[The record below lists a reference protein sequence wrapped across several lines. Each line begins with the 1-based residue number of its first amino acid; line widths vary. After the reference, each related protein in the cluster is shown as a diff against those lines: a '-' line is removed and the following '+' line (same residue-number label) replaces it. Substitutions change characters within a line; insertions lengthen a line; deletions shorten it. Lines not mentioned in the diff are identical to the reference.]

1 MRRIVILGAGFA
13 GLEAAV
19 TLDRLFRNSS
29 DFEILVIGDQNYFM
43 FTPLLPQIAS
53 SYLDPRHIVQAVREI
68 RGARGFRFRR
78 DSARAI
84 DVGRRRVILA
94 DDAIDCDYVIVAPG
108 SRTDYFGVPGARE
121 HTFDF
126 KTLEDAVVLRER
138 VLDVCEHAAHI
149 ADQEERRR
157 LLTFAVV
164 GGGYSGVE
172 LVNELRDLLFR
183 YVVRSY
189 RGIPPEE
196 IRLILFDAGDT
207 ILTGVHPA
215 LRRHALDRLKSE
227 GIDVRYRARVTRC
240 FDGGLEINGKDSL
253 AAATVIWTAG
263 VRAHELVES
272 LPGPHDRIGRAIVNE
287 FLQLEGHPEV
297 FVAGDSAA
305 ATSAPDAPRV
315 APVALAQ
322 GKLAARNIAHRE
334 RGEPLESYRYVAQGM
349 LVELGMNDAVVNIA
363 GIRWHGYLAWLFWN
377 AVHLYR
383 LVGIKKQVQV
393 ALDWSLA
400 TLFPR
405 DTAIIRR
412 QRACPLCNI
421 AGRSASP

>member
-1 MRRIVILGAGFA
+1 MKRVVILGAGFA

-19 TLDRLFRNSS
+19 ALDRLLRNSP
-29 DFEILVIGDQNYFM
+29 DFEILVIADQNYFM

-68 RGARGFRFRR
+68 RAARRFRFRR
-78 DSARAI
+78 DSVRAI
-84 DVGRRRVILA
+84 DVNRCRIVLS
-94 DDAIDCDYVIVAPG
+94 DDATAYEYLIVAPG
-108 SRTDYFGVPGARE
+108 SRTDYFGVPGALE

-138 VLDVCEHAAHI
+138 VLDVCEHAGHI
-149 ADQEERRR
+149 ADKNHRQR

-164 GGGYSGVE
+164 GGGYTGVE

-183 YVVRSY
+183 NVVRSY
-189 RGIPPEE
+189 RSIPREE
-196 IRLILFDAGDT
+196 IRLVLLEAGDT
-207 ILTGVHPA
+207 ILSSVHPA
-215 LRRHALDRLKSE
+215 LRRHALERLESE
-227 GIDVRYRARVTRC
+227 GIEVRYRARVTRC
-240 FDGGLEINGKDSL
+240 FNGALEINGKDSL

-297 FVAGDSAA
+297 FVTGDSAA
-305 ATSAPDAPRV
+305 STTAPDAPRV

-334 RGEPLESYRYVAQGM
+334 RREPLESYRYVAQGM

-377 AVHLYR
+377 AVHLYK
-383 LVGIKKQVQV
+383 LVGLKKQVQV

-412 QRACPLCNI
+412 QRACPLCNT